1 MKHINLEQRL
11 QLARLLVA
19 IAKKDKPAVVK
30 YYTDMGQSAT
40 QAGSPCS
47 TRQADQAVMAISQTQ
62 RSLAR

>member
-47 TRQADQAVMAISQTQ
+47 TECRQADMHSQAVMVISQAQ
-62 RSLAR
+62 